1 MLTFKLR
8 KSDPDDSSRFT
19 VEGGRLL
26 HLRSRYSV
34 SVAARDFTGSGDAGA
49 TLSLHARDDSTLVS
63 VALEPDPMRRD
74 VRTGTL
80 DLSGPD
86 AVRRF
91 LALRGY
97 AYMTPGST
105 IPRFVDVRLVVTL
118 DGDTV
123 ISGEIPVE
131 FMPSQTGTDP
141 VLTPED
147 AGIVDSAGV
156 FYLPV
161 FKRDGVQVYR
171 RLTDYTDEYGAST
184 QVSDE
189 FYVKTAEGGFVAL
202 PEVSDG

>member
-1 MLTFKLR
+1 MLTFKLC

-19 VEGGRLL
+19 VEGIRLL

-34 SVAARDFTGSGDAGA
+34 SVAARDFVGTSGEGA
-49 TLSLHARDDSTLVS
+49 TLSLHARDDSALVS

-86 AVRRF
+86 TVRRF

-97 AYMTPGST
+97 AYMTPGSS

-123 ISGEIPVE
+123 LSSEIPVE
-131 FMPSQTGTDP
+131 FMPSQTGTDA

-147 AGIVDSAGV
+147 AGIVDSAGI
-156 FYLPV
+156 FYLPMY
-161 FKRDGVQVYR
+161 KRDGVQVYR
-171 RLTDYTDEYGAST
+171 RLMDYTDEYGAST

-189 FYVKTAEGGFVAL
+189 FYVKTAEGEFVVL
-202 PEVSDG
+202 TEVANG